1 MLKKAWNAEGSPF
14 AGTQF
19 DPSKI
24 SLKKI
29 KMNEFTEEAVSCIVK
44 ICKFK

>member
-19 DPSKI
+19 DPSRI
-24 SLKKI
+24 SMEDGNVTI
-29 KMNEFTEEAVSCIVK
+29 K
-44 ICKFK
+44 